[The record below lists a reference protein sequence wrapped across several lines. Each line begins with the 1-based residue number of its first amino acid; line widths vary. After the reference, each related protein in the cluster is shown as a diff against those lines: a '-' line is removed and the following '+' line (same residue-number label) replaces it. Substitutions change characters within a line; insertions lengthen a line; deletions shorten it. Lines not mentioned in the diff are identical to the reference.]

1 MIIQRVILLYGW
13 INCIYF
19 GYYFIK
25 ENQTFD
31 NFISSLTQFYNFDWT
46 NSLGMFGGFITVGI
60 GVLTIIIMGL
70 SVVVTLRLTWIW
82 FIEGEI
88 KKEDME

>member
-1 MIIQRVILLYGW
+1 MIILRIVFLYGW

-31 NFISSLTQFYNFDWT
+31 NFISFLGQTYRFEWT
-46 NSLGMFGGFITVGI
+46 KSLGMFGGFITVGI
-60 GVLTIIIMGL
+60 GILTMFIMGWSFL
-70 SVVVTLRLTWIW
+70 FILKLIW
-82 FIEGEI
+82 VWLIEDEV
-88 KKEDME
+88 KKDDFE

>member
-1 MIIQRVILLYGW
+1 MIILRIILLYGW

-31 NFISSLTQFYNFDWT
+31 DFISFLRQTYSFDWT
-46 NSLGMFGGFITVGI
+46 KSLGMFGGFITVGI
-60 GVLTIIIMGL
+60 GLLTMFIMGWSFL
-70 SVVVTLRLTWIW
+70 FILKLIW
-82 FIEGEI
+82 VWLIEDEV
-88 KKEDME
+88 KKDDFE

>member
-1 MIIQRVILLYGW
+1 
-13 INCIYF
+13 
-19 GYYFIK
+19 
-25 ENQTFD
+25 
-31 NFISSLTQFYNFDWT
+31 
-46 NSLGMFGGFITVGI
+46 MFGGFITVGI

-82 FIEGEI
+82 FIEGKI

>member
-31 NFISSLTQFYNFDWT
+31 DFISSLTQFYNFDWT
-46 NSLGMFGGFITVGI
+46 KSLGMFGGFITVGI